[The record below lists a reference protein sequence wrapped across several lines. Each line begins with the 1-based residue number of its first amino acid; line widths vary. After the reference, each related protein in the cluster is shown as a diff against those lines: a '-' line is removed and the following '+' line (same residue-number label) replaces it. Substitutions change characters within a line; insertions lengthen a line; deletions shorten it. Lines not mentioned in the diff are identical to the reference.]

1 MLPILHIDGRP
12 TFVRNR
18 CESLHLV
25 IGQAI
30 HGDVLALDV
39 RVSRHVYF
47 VLTLGLLS
55 HILLFSAI

>member
-1 MLPILHIDGRP
+1 
-12 TFVRNR
+12 
-18 CESLHLV
+18 
-25 IGQAI
+25 
-30 HGDVLALDV
+30 VLALDV